1 MIREDIL
8 KSTLI
13 RFTSSKFLDS
23 YRTGDL
29 YLSSLSAFWDYTDA
43 TLSFEEII
51 AGRLAPKYIED
62 AIERRNKKQM
72 DISEGVIAQIRRDK
86 VPYLAASF
94 NGHIVHDVRFRLS
107 AYKYC
112 NTLCFTR
119 VDAED
124 GTCGYLDEEN
134 AALVL
139 NGKGIKITAEQLRKM
154 LPAAAQSLIKSVIPV
169 NCQLARNKTH
179 LVQLPSP
186 SMDAFGDMVVVIR
199 DEKEFVKRL
208 LAAVKRKG
216 GHCVMGDVRYHKFED
231 RVDPNTMNRHSVT
244 VITSQSDEKAN
255 LQDKS
260 WIRQDGFYS
269 ISLLEGLK
277 VPGEVYRRG
286 CLDKYEIFSNQ
297 REWRIC
303 WLPDSRNYEPKILS
317 VGSLEDIVDFVKT
330 EDIRTY
336 FLEKYKGYLPGIVAG
351 RKNAFSGTD
360 SYEEF
365 NEYMK
370 NIDGLGDFIIDVG

>member
-1 MIREDIL
+1 MIREDFL

-13 RFTSSKFLDS
+13 RFTSSKNLDS

-29 YLSSLSAFWDYTDA
+29 YLSSLSKFWDFTDG
-43 TLSFEEII
+43 TLPFEEIA
-51 AGRLAPKYIED
+51 AGRVARKDIEE
-62 AIERRNKKQM
+62 AIELRNKNQM

-112 NTLCFTR
+112 NALCFTR

-139 NGKGIKITAEQLRKM
+139 NGKGKKITSEELRAM
-154 LPAAAQSLIKSVIPV
+154 PPTDAQRLIRSVIPV
-169 NCQLARNKTH
+169 NGLLPRNKTH

-199 DEKEFVKRL
+199 DENEFINRV
-208 LAAVKRKG
+208 LAAVKKIG
-216 GHCVMGDVRYHKFED
+216 GRCVMGDVRYHKLED
-231 RVDPNTMNRHSVT
+231 RVAPDTMNRHCVT
-244 VITSQSDEKAN
+244 VISSQSGEKEN

-260 WIRQDGFYS
+260 WFRQDGVYS
-269 ISLLEGLK
+269 ISLLEDLK
-277 VPGEVYRRG
+277 APEEVYWRG

-303 WLPDSRNYEPKILS
+303 WLSDVRNYEDKILS
-317 VGSLEDIVDFVKT
+317 VGSLEDIVDFVET
-330 EDIRTY
+330 ENIRTY
-336 FLEKYKGYLPGIVAG
+336 LLEKYKGYLPGIVPG
-351 RKNAFSGTD
+351 RKKAFSGTE

-365 NEYMK
+365 NDYLK

>member
-1 MIREDIL
+1 M

-13 RFTSSKFLDS
+13 RFTNSKFLDS
-23 YRTGDL
+23 YRSGDL
-29 YLSSLSAFWDYTDA
+29 YLSSLSAFWDFTDG
-43 TLSFEEII
+43 TLPFEEIA
-51 AGRLAPKYIED
+51 AGRVVRKDIEE
-62 AIERRNKKQM
+62 ASERLNKKQM

-86 VPYLAASF
+86 VPYLNAGF
-94 NGHIVHDVRFRLS
+94 NGNIVHDVRFRLS

-119 VDAED
+119 IDTEE

-139 NGKGIKITAEQLRKM
+139 NGKGIKITAEQLRAM
-154 LPAAAQSLIKSVIPV
+154 PSIAAQRLIKSVIPV
-169 NCQLARNKTH
+169 NCLLSRNKTH

-186 SMDAFGDMVVVIR
+186 SMDAFGDMVVVIK
-199 DEKEFVKRL
+199 DESEFINRV
-208 LAAVKRKG
+208 LAAVKKIG
-216 GHCVMGDVRYHKFED
+216 GRCVMGDVRYHKLED
-231 RVDPNTMNRHSVT
+231 RVDPDTMNRHSVT
-244 VITSQSDEKAN
+244 VISSQSGKKRI
-255 LQDKS
+255 LKDKS
-260 WIRQDGFYS
+260 WITQDGVYS

-277 VPGEVYRRG
+277 APGEVYWRG

-303 WLPDSRNYEPKILS
+303 WLPDTKNYEAKILS

-330 EDIRTY
+330 ENIRTY
-336 FLEKYKGYLPGIVAG
+336 LLEKYKGYLPGIVAG
-351 RKNAFSGTD
+351 RKNTFSGTE
-360 SYEEF
+360 SYEDF
-365 NEYMK
+365 NKSLK